1 MTHNNWWLKEGGWGL
16 SVCFVLYDRNLLIDT
31 YLVNNF
37 FINNK
42 MENNDNSQPNDRER
56 AYLIKSDMLT
66 NQEKQVYGET
76 E

>member
-1 MTHNNWWLKEGGWGL
+1 
-16 SVCFVLYDRNLLIDT
+16 
-31 YLVNNF
+31 
-37 FINNK
+37 
-42 MENNDNSQPNDRER
+42 MENNDNSQTNDRER